1 MGKADLPKEV
11 MQAVSHEAERR
22 DFLLARNFRH
32 VLPQLFFSLARIPSR
47 SFCLNDCKDGAVRVV
62 EAEIREPIL
71 GRRVIAFDGNLEL
84 DLGVVG
90 KVPSRALKQRVN
102 KEGSRLRFSEVHDLG
117 LKKLRVRTRV
127 FNPRKRD
134 RALV

>member
-62 EAEIREPIL
+62 EAEIREPIP
-71 GRRVIAFDGNLEL
+71 GRRE
-84 DLGVVG
+84 
-90 KVPSRALKQRVN
+90 PRAGF
-102 KEGSRLRFSEVHDLG
+102 GSGRKGSI
-117 LKKLRVRTRV
+117 
-127 FNPRKRD
+127 PR
-134 RALV
+134 AQAAG